1 MYGSRAVTL
10 LVLISDDVINR
21 ILKLDIQTNI
31 LVYVTR
37 CCTDLTSKVLK
48 ERTFGQS
55 SALLWTPFG
64 VSKLKK
70 EAAQDR
76 LSLHMSKYHIV
87 GNHVSRLIYH
97 IDEHARLRQAC
108 AYAQSLQSLLCS
120 CSFTMF
126 WCTVN
131 RVLTGHSKKDKTMV
145 LKTYG
150 SLMKVESIVECSNTT
165 FDLH

>member
-55 SALLWTPFG
+55 SAVLYALFPMFI
-64 VSKLKK
+64 
-70 EAAQDR
+70 A
-76 LSLHMSKYHIV
+76 H
-87 GNHVSRLIYH
+87 NHNN
-97 IDEHARLRQAC
+97 
-108 AYAQSLQSLLCS
+108 YALY
-120 CSFTMF
+120 
-126 WCTVN
+126 VP
-131 RVLTGHSKKDKTMV
+131 V
-145 LKTYG
+145 
-150 SLMKVESIVECSNTT
+150 
-165 FDLH
+165 